1 MGGGAGSGLHPGQD
15 MHTTSRSPT
24 ITYTSKV
31 TVGNLLR
38 HFSAP
43 TTTRLKIVVSQFES
57 GSRHLT
63 QGLRATAIEDS
74 FISDVMQHSR
84 ARSIVLIVDCCMP
97 GHIQQQQIVQPSVI
111 DEALDLALDLL
122 RRDVDE
128 PAQLETAQGRIFE
141 HGGQRVDD
149 RRSQACETRVHVR
162 RSSD

>member
-1 MGGGAGSGLHPGQD
+1 

-63 QGLRATAIEDS
+63 KGLESSHFWIAVGTA
-74 FISDVMQHSR
+74 V
-84 ARSIVLIVDCCMP
+84 A
-97 GHIQQQQIVQPSVI
+97 
-111 DEALDLALDLL
+111 
-122 RRDVDE
+122 
-128 PAQLETAQGRIFE
+128 
-141 HGGQRVDD
+141 GGPP
-149 RRSQACETRVHVR
+149 RRSQRALLAHWAPPSGVGVESRFGIWMLHAGGW
-162 RSSD
+162 